1 MRLKI
6 EITIINKTVVTAA
19 TFSMLKVF
27 YLLING
33 QYKTTGRIN
42 PIIGLIVLPTKV
54 IADPISG
61 TNKAMQQF
69 IVINR
74 KVTIRFWLLLIPFSL
89 KISSS
94 MESLLGIMAIG
105 ILAITEK
112 SKAKCAT
119 CIILL
124 WSYGSASSIFFVHN

>member
-1 MRLKI
+1 MIKKFQHVSGSLILSYFGEKKSIRLKI
-6 EITIINKTVVTAA
+6 EIIIINKTVVTAV
-19 TFSMLKVF
+19 TFSMLKVL
-27 YLLING
+27 YLLIYG

-74 KVTIRFWLLLIPFSL
+74 KVIRTF
-89 KISSS
+89 
-94 MESLLGIMAIG
+94 
-105 ILAITEK
+105 
-112 SKAKCAT
+112 
-119 CIILL
+119 
-124 WSYGSASSIFFVHN
+124 